1 MLGVCGWVM
10 FYVLDGWWLKYGGM
24 DRESVESRMKSEV
37 ARYIYDEKRLCP
49 SILLLISLRRRARNG
64 NVWNELERGAG
75 ARNEPLFLRSSRYTL
90 EIALDG
96 N

>member
-1 MLGVCGWVM
+1 MN
-10 FYVLDGWWLKYGGM
+10 
-24 DRESVESRMKSEV
+24 RESVESRMKSEV
-37 ARYIYDEKRLCP
+37 ARYIYEKRLCP